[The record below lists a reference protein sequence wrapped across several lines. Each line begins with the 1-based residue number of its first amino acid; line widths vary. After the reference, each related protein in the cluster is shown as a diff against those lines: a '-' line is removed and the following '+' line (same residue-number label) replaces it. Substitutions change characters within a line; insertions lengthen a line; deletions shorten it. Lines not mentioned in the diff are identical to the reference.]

1 MVLPPIIKPNHLAI
15 WFGARYG
22 GKLVWAWEVRRW
34 EGCYI
39 IKAPRRD
46 PIILSEEGSHL
57 RIRYG
62 EINLSIPQ
70 TDRERIL
77 LYFSWVAEKFVR
89 EGDKN
94 AEKTNSNP

>member
-1 MVLPPIIKPNHLAI
+1 MILPPIIKPNHLAI
-15 WFGARYG
+15 WFGRKYN
-22 GKLVWAWEVRRW
+22 GKIIWVWEVRRR

-39 IKAPRRD
+39 IKAPHRD

-94 AEKTNSNP
+94 AEKVCGGL